1 MTNYYIIKNKKTGRW
16 DICTDKSQNPPPDK
30 YRWATDFK
38 TEEEARNYLI
48 GTLKKLKEEK
58 VAQYP
63 TNLLMVQKRPSVI
76 VTLIS
81 YVFIILII
89 LGIAWVAHFF
99 ITPKS
104 TLSGSPQINSTWTNQ
119 FFTVVQEARGKSYT
133 ECSQLDKL
141 ASINYKDQYLN
152 NNETILAPMYLETSY
167 IDGIATS
174 TTYGVTDPYSY
185 FQELKDNYT
194 AVYDLLMNDDYSYY
208 GFYDYETVG
217 TFGKNNITANATNVF
232 VELGTS
238 CQ

>member
-1 MTNYYIIKNKKTGRW
+1 MTNYYIIKNKKTGKW
-16 DICTDKSQNPPPDK
+16 DICTDKSYNPPLDK

-38 TEEEARNYLI
+38 TEEEARIYLI
-48 GTLKKLKEEK
+48 DTFKKLKEEK
-58 VAQYP
+58 ATQYK
-63 TNLLMVQKRPSVI
+63 TNVLTIHKRPSII

-81 YVFIILII
+81 YVFVILII

-119 FFTVVQEARGKSYT
+119 FFTVVQEVRGKNYT
-133 ECSQLDKL
+133 ECDRLDKL

-152 NNETILAPMYLETSY
+152 NNETILAPIYLETY
-167 IDGIATS
+167 YTDGVATS

-185 FQELKDNYT
+185 FQELKNNYT
-194 AVYDLLMNDDYSYY
+194 AVYDLLMNDNYSYY
-208 GFYDYETVG
+208 GSYDYETIG
-217 TFGKNNITANATNVF
+217 TFGKNNITANTINIF
-232 VELGTS
+232 VELETS